1 MINNKIRR
9 IIKNTG
15 VGNKLDRIAGIQP
28 QDRERHVLKSRKAR
42 LHDIGMA
49 WDASVSCLLRGGPRF
64 YTGPLS

>member
-1 MINNKIRR
+1 MISNRNQR
-9 IIKNTG
+9 IIKNIG
-15 VGNKLDRIAGIQP
+15 AGNKSNRIAGIQP

-49 WDASVSCLLRGGPRF
+49 WEASVSCLLRGGPRF